1 MHKFLYGAAAALML
15 AGCQSTTTNP
25 YSWHYA
31 AGEETVCLETEDATD
46 VSLTLPLR
54 QALQDKG
61 VTVVEPGA
69 GVNCT
74 KKLLFSARMGG
85 WSGSE
90 IKKAQLVLT
99 DMRVDGGMAPVTGYR
114 VTMENTVTSG
124 DLGSPAAD
132 STTVIRTLVDRMFPD
147 PVPWNPD

>member
-1 MHKFLYGAAAALML
+1 MHKFLLTAAAALVL
-15 AGCQSTTTNP
+15 AGCQSTPSDP
-25 YSWHYA
+25 YRWHYA
-31 AGEETVCLETEDATD
+31 AARETVCLETEEATD
-46 VSLTLPLR
+46 VALTLPLR

-61 VTVVEPGA
+61 VTVVEPA
-69 GVNCT
+69 EGVHCT
-74 KKLLFSARMGG
+74 KKLLFSAKMGG
-85 WSGSE
+85 WSGAE
-90 IKKAQLVLT
+90 IRRAQLVLT
-99 DMRVDGGMAPVTGYR
+99 DMPADGGMAPVTGYR